1 MLFTKGI
8 VKNDSAM
15 SMDWEIVILNEI
27 SQKEQNIY
35 DITYVWDLKYTID
48 ELIQE
53 AKTDSQT

>member
-1 MLFTKGI
+1 
-8 VKNDSAM
+8 M

-53 AKTDSQT
+53 ANTDSQT